1 MTVRKMTVALLV
13 GMVLPC
19 SGAHAAGCVA
29 NSAFGGFRGF
39 LADCREYELVTP
51 PFKDGSPPEELP
63 SGLSTISSDGN
74 HVLATDTGGFAG
86 AESDELNGKQKG
98 AVYEATRTANGWIT
112 EAIAPPAEKA
122 SRSLFA
128 AESADFSRSLWELG
142 VQGEAGEEAQSTS
155 QLFTLALRAKTT
167 GAAATLT
174 EVGPEDP
181 PGAPARSF
189 SLEGASSDLNT
200 IVFSNAGKKV
210 HWPGDKTRQ
219 GSESLY
225 AYTGTH
231 NREPVLVG
239 VRNMGPLVGSTQRN
253 EHAELVSECG
263 TQLGSGSAAGG
274 NTRNAVSGDGSIIYF
289 TALRGACEAPA
300 VNELYARI
308 DAERTVAIS
317 EPAMTTQRSEEC
329 SGVCREDELSE
340 EGHSPSPATFQG
352 ASNDGMKV
360 FFTTEQPLLNVD
372 RDGGNDVYEAELEG
386 GTLKRLTMLSR
397 GRTSGGPGVEDPTP
411 GENADV
417 FAVVRVSDDGAHVYF
432 IARGELTK
440 AANAGGEVA
449 QAGGYDLYDYDTVTG
464 VTSLVAVWI
473 SPAET
478 LEREASVTAR
488 VEVPVLEKQAR
499 CESLPELGAPPE
511 EVEECEAQLERLREA
526 LPAEV
531 AKAMKVEVQA
541 SIGPKPSE
549 KLFATTADGRYL
561 IFMSARHLTGAEDTS
576 TVPQLFEYDAN
587 TDGLRRASIGEGGYN
602 NNGNTENL
610 ENVPRI
616 VVPNDAQGG
625 EPTSAAASL
634 SVSEAGSVFF
644 TSHDRLTPSA
654 LEGHENVYE
663 FEPPAT
669 GACGL
674 AVTSGCLS
682 LISAGDEASP
692 AEVRG
697 KPRLL
702 GTDPAGDNVFFV
714 SANNLLPRDGDSQ
727 LDWYDARVEGGFEE
741 VSAPPGCGEG
751 TCQGSPVPAPSVP
764 SLAGSAMESGEAPVA
779 LVPDPPTLKLT
790 AAKSL
795 SAAQKLAK
803 ALRACR
809 AGSRKKR
816 RACETRARRRLAK
829 KPVAK
834 KGDRRL
840 GR

>member
-1 MTVRKMTVALLV
+1 MTVRKTIVVLLV
-13 GMVLPC
+13 STVLPC
-19 SGAHAAGCVA
+19 SGARAAGCVA
-29 NSAFGGFRGF
+29 NGAFGGFRAF
-39 LADCREYELVTP
+39 LTDCREYELVTP

-98 AVYEATRTANGWIT
+98 AVYESTRAANGWIT
-112 EAIAPPAEKA
+112 EAIAPPAERA

-142 VQGEAGEEAQSTS
+142 VQGEAGEEVQSTS
-155 QLFTLALRAKTT
+155 QLFTLALRKKTP
-167 GAAATLT
+167 GATATLT
-174 EVGPEDP
+174 EIGPEDP

-189 SLEGASSDLNT
+189 SLEGASSDLST
-200 IVFSNAGKKV
+200 IVFSNVGKKV

-219 GSESLY
+219 GSDSLY

-231 NREPVLVG
+231 NREPMLVG
-239 VRNMGPLVGSTQRN
+239 VKNIGPLVGSTQRN
-253 EHAELVSECG
+253 EHAELISECG
-263 TQLGSGSAAGG
+263 TQLGSSSAPGG
-274 NTRNAVSGDGSIIYF
+274 NTRNAVSDDGSVIYF
-289 TALRGACEAPA
+289 TALRGTCEPPA

-317 EPAMTTQRSEEC
+317 EPAMTPSRESEC
-329 SGVCREDELSE
+329 SLVCREDETSE
-340 EGHSPSPATFQG
+340 SGRAPAIFQG
-352 ASNDGMKV
+352 ASKDGTKV
-360 FFTTEQPLLNVD
+360 FFTTEQPLLDLD
-372 RDGGNDVYEAELEG
+372 RDTGNDLYEAELEG
-386 GTLKRLTMLSR
+386 GKLARLTMVSR
-397 GRTSGGPGVEDPTP
+397 GRTSGGPGVEDATP

-417 FAVVRVSDDGAHVYF
+417 FAVARVSDDGGHVYF

-440 AANAGGEVA
+440 AANGGGEVP
-449 QAGGYDLYDYDTVTG
+449 QAGGYDLYDHDSVTG

-478 LEREASVTAR
+478 LKLEAAVIAR

-561 IFMSARHLTGAEDTS
+561 IFMSVRHLTGAEDTS

-587 TDGLRRASIGEGGYN
+587 TAVLRRASIGYGGYN

-610 ENVPRI
+610 EYVPRI

-625 EPTSAAASL
+625 EPTSVAASL
-634 SVSEAGSVFF
+634 SVSRTGSVFF
-644 TSHDRLTPSA
+644 TSRDRLTPSA
-654 LEGHENVYE
+654 MEGHENVYE
-663 FEPPAT
+663 YEPPAS
-669 GACGL
+669 GSCGL
-674 AVTSGCLS
+674 ETAGGCLS
-682 LISAGDEASP
+682 LISAGDEAFP

-714 SANNLLPRDGDSQ
+714 SANNLLPRDADSQ
-727 LDWYDARVEGGFEE
+727 LDWYDARIEGGFEE
-741 VSAPPGCGEG
+741 VSAGPGCGEE
-751 TCQGSPVPAPSVP
+751 TCQGPPVPTPSMP
-764 SLAGSAMESGEAPVA
+764 SLAGSAMQSGEAPVA

-790 AAKSL
+790 AKRSL
-795 SAAQKLAK
+795 SPAQKLTK

-809 AGSRKKR
+809 TGSRKKR
-816 RACETRARRRLAK
+816 RACETQARRRLAK
-829 KPVAK
+829 KHAAK
-834 KGDRRL
+834 KSDRRL
-840 GR
+840 RR